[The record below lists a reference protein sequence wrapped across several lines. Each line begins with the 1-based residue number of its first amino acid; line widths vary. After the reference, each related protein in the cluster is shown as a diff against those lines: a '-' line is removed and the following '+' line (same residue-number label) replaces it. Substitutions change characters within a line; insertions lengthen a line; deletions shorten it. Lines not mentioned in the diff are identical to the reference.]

1 MIVVFENLRKERMG
15 QNHWGCLHREGE
27 VGSES
32 SWGLI
37 LFWIIGE
44 ELGSNSMNKAFSGNV
59 PGKVGNK

>member
-32 SWGLI
+32 SWGLD
-37 LFWIIGE
+37 LFWIIGG
-44 ELGSNSMNKAFSGNV
+44 ELGSNSVNKALS
-59 PGKVGNK
+59 GKVGNK